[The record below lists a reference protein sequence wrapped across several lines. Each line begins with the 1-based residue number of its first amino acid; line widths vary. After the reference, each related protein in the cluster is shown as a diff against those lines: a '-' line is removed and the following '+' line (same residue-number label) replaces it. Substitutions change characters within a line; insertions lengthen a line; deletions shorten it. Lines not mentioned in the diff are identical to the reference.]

1 MALTE
6 STPSNKPAMPVN
18 PVSLTA
24 SATSTCLAA
33 NQPRKKHISFRLQLF
48 LIFAACGISVA
59 IAAAAAYAYS
69 TSQSLLQLYEHQA
82 LRATENFAQL
92 SELALLYESGENA
105 IDAAAATLAFP
116 SIKQVAIVNSEG
128 TVLLEQGNW
137 YGNKFA
143 FGKRQP
149 NSQTAQEAHSNDQA
163 WTYWAPVFTQTM
175 STQSEDELVVTGS
188 KEKEYLGYVY
198 VIQDKKE
205 FIETEFALFKQNI
218 IIGLICGIGFVVL
231 SHFALLRL
239 LAPMTKLVNV
249 MERTRAG
256 ETSARAAEEGPEEIV
271 DIAEIYNNVMDVL
284 EQRDAQLVQ
293 QKDILETEVEL
304 RTQELVQ
311 TRDQAVDAN
320 RHKSEFL
327 ANMSHELRT
336 PLQAIMGYSDIIRE
350 TLEDEGLDEYC
361 EDIDRITHNATHLLS
376 LISSILDLSKI
387 EAGRMDLKL
396 SNTAV
401 GSIVENAAK
410 TIRPLMQQGHNEL
423 IIDTDALDV
432 SIDVD
437 ATKMLQILLNLL
449 SNAGKFTQ
457 NGTISVVTRHS
468 PDNLHIDVVDTGIG
482 MSEQQQSIIFDE
494 FRQIDGSTTREFEG
508 TGLGLSITKRF
519 CELMGGTIQVK
530 STEGQGS
537 CFSINIPLPI
547 TQSSKL
553 ATEEAA

>member
-1 MALTE
+1 MTE
-6 STPSNKPAMPVN
+6 SIQSN
-18 PVSLTA
+18 SDTL
-24 SATSTCLAA
+24 LI
-33 NQPRKKHISFRLQLF
+33 NQPARKKHISFRLQLF
-48 LIFAACGISVA
+48 LIFAACGLSVA

-92 SELALLYESGENA
+92 SELALLYESGDNA

-128 TVLLEQGNW
+128 TVLLEEGKW
-137 YGNKFA
+137 HGDTYR

-149 NSQTAQEAHSNDQA
+149 QAAHAEEVHSNERA
-163 WTYWAPVFTQTM
+163 WTYWAPVYTQTV
-175 STQSEDELVVTGS
+175 SAQAEDELVITGS

-205 FIETEFALFKQNI
+205 FLETELALLRQNL
-218 IIGLICGIGFVVL
+218 IIGLICGLAFLVL
-231 SHFALLRL
+231 SHFALARL
-239 LAPMTKLVNV
+239 LAPMNKLVDV
-249 MERTRAG
+249 MERTREG
-256 ETSARAAEEGPEEIV
+256 DTSARAAEEGPEEIV

-284 EQRDAQLVQ
+284 AERDAQLMR

-311 TRDQAVDAN
+311 ARDQAVDAN

-350 TLEDEGLDEYC
+350 TLEDEGLDDYC
-361 EDIDRITHNATHLLS
+361 EDVERITHNATHLLG

-387 EAGRMDLKL
+387 EAGRMELKL
-396 SNTAV
+396 SSTPV
-401 GSIVENAAK
+401 GSIIENAAQ
-410 TIRPLMQQGHNEL
+410 TIMPLMQQSGNEL
-423 IIDTDALDV
+423 FIDTDDRERH
-432 SIDVD
+432 IEID

-457 NGTISVVTRHS
+457 NGKVTVTTRHS
-468 PDNLHIDVVDTGIG
+468 DKELRIDVRDTGIG
-482 MSEQQQSIIFDE
+482 MNADQQAIIFDE
-494 FRQIDGSTTREFEG
+494 FRQADGSTTRQFEG
-508 TGLGLSITKRF
+508 TGLGLSITQRF
-519 CELMGGTIQVK
+519 CELMGGSISVDSK
-530 STEGQGS
+530 EGEGS
-537 CFSINIPLPI
+537 CFTVLLPLPI
-547 TQSSKL
+547 VQS
-553 ATEEAA
+553 ARAAD